1 MVCRDNVDI
10 EYADWEKMFE
20 GLVIMAKIITK
31 EVAKEIMAQQSKA
44 DHSLPEEKLA
54 LSCT

>member
-31 EVAKEIMAQQSKA
+31 EVATEIMTQQSKA